1 MIGHEVST
9 ALSRYLSFGSTPG
22 SVNFP
27 EVDLRAIS
35 DDQTSFIRVC
45 HIHRNEPGVLKQV
58 NDVLSDHNVE
68 KQFSDS
74 KGDIAY
80 LMADI
85 SDVSAADV
93 RDLYERLQRTRAN
106 IVTRLLT

>member
-1 MIGHEVST
+1 MIGQEVST
-9 ALSRYLSFGSTPG
+9 ALSRYLLFGSTPG
-22 SVNFP
+22 AVNFP

-45 HIHRNEPGVLKQV
+45 YIHRNEPGVLKQV
-58 NDVLSDHNVE
+58 NEILSDHNVE

-74 KGDIAY
+74 KGDLAY
-80 LMADI
+80 LLADI
-85 SDVSAADV
+85 SDVSEADV
-93 RDLYERLQRTRAN
+93 RDLHDRLHKTRAN